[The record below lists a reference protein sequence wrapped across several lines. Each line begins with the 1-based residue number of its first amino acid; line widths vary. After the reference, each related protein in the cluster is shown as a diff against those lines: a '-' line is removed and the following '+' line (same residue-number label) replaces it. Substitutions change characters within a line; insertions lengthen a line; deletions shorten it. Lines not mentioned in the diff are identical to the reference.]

1 MGLPDCRRVAVPNWD
16 TARLLDLVIG
26 QRAMTTLQKIYAG
39 LTIWILV
46 LIVIMLTIG
55 TYRFAMRT
63 NGIRIDCTTHGF
75 SPDAT
80 KEQRELCRSAK

>member
-1 MGLPDCRRVAVPNWD
+1 
-16 TARLLDLVIG
+16 
-26 QRAMTTLQKIYAG
+26 MTILQKVYAG

-63 NGIRIDCTTHGF
+63 NGIRIDCTTHSF
-75 SPDAT
+75 NPDAT
-80 KEQRELCRSAK
+80 KEQRELCRGQK

>member
-1 MGLPDCRRVAVPNWD
+1 
-16 TARLLDLVIG
+16 
-26 QRAMTTLQKIYAG
+26 MTTLQKIYAG

>member
-1 MGLPDCRRVAVPNWD
+1 M
-16 TARLLDLVIG
+16 TLLEK
-26 QRAMTTLQKIYAG
+26 AFAG
-39 LTIWILV
+39 LMIWILV
-46 LIVIMLTIG
+46 LIAIMLTVG